1 MEDFNRFK
9 TETNMTVTRLS
20 DQFSKETLELKAK
33 LDDNAIVQKRI
44 QDNAELAEERF
55 IEFDARRVELL
66 ADLVEVKRQSVLIEQ
81 QKIDESRAAE
91 EFKDIRG
98 MIKANTVFQENVRND
113 LLTLENYVER
123 YLPLTTI
130 KIIKRCMQPLYDA
143 DQLKKLDKAESRY
156 TMEMQ
161 Q

>member
-161 Q
+161 